1 MTATGR
7 LRPPVLGIPAKDK
20 VKELLDGI
28 LIYAKTMAF
37 YPAHRSIILIKYHQI
52 LEILGLEA
60 GPAGGDPP

>member
-1 MTATGR
+1 
-7 LRPPVLGIPAKDK
+7 LGIPAKDK